1 MSVPLELAE
10 PWIVDQVRARLANF
24 LVLFPGHTAFNVH
37 DIAYEDWRGLAEA
50 TDLHVERTARRRG
63 R

>member
-1 MSVPLELAE
+1 ME
-10 PWIVDQVRARLANF
+10 PWVVDQVRHRLSNF

-37 DIAYEDWRGLAEA
+37 DIAYEDWVALAHE
-50 TDLHVERTARRRG
+50 TDRYVEEQRSARRRG

>member
-1 MSVPLELAE
+1 
-10 PWIVDQVRARLANF
+10 VRRRLANF

-37 DIAYEDWRGLAEA
+37 DMTYADWQGLAEA
-50 TDLHVERTARRRG
+50 TDRHIEDRNRVARRR

>member
-1 MSVPLELAE
+1 ME
-10 PWIVDQVRARLANF
+10 PWVIDQVRHRLGNF

-37 DIAYEDWRGLAEA
+37 DIAYEDWLALARE
-50 TDLHVERTARRRG
+50 TDRYVEEQRSARRRG